1 MDYKALPS
9 SCKQFVGLVVNV
21 VVVDAAFDVV
31 VFVFDFFLPFFS
43 HVDMIFVTFAM
54 MIGILTDL
62 IQLHVFYSF

>member
-21 VVVDAAFDVV
+21 VVDAAFDVC
-31 VFVFDFFLPFFS
+31 VFVFDSFLAIFY

-62 IQLHVFYSF
+62 IQLHAFYSF

>member
-21 VVVDAAFDVV
+21 VVDAVFDVC
-31 VFVFDFFLPFFS
+31 VFDFFLAIFS
-43 HVDMIFVTFAM
+43 HVDMVFVTFAM

-62 IQLHVFYSF
+62 IQLHVFHSF